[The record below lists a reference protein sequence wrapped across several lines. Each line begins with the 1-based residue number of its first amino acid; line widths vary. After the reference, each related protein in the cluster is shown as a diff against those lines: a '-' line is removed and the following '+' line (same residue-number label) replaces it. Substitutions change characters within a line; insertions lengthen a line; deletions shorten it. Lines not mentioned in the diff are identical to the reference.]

1 MSRLRVPVG
10 ERDHVRGPA
19 HALVT
24 LVEYGD
30 FQCPF
35 SGEAFWVLREI
46 ENRFAG
52 DLRFV
57 YRHFPLAEIHPY
69 APLAAE
75 ASEAASAQGKFW
87 DMRELLFQNQ
97 PHFDVE
103 ALLAYATE
111 LDLDVESFAED
122 LANERFADRIRHD
135 FMSGVRSGVN
145 GTPCLFI
152 NDDRY
157 DGRVDESDLSDA
169 IDAAR
174 RARRI
179 EIR

>member
-1 MSRLRVPVG
+1 MSRLRVPVS

-35 SGEAFWVLREI
+35 CGEAFWVLREV
-46 ENRFAG
+46 ERRFAA
-52 DLRFV
+52 DLQFV

-75 ASEAASAQGKFW
+75 ASEAAAAQGKFW
-87 DMRELLFQNQ
+87 EMRELLFQNQ
-97 PHFDVE
+97 PDFEVE
-103 ALLAYATE
+103 ALLAYATA
-111 LDLDVESFAED
+111 LDLDVEGFAED

-135 FMSGVRSGVN
+135 FMGGVRSGVN

-152 NDDRY
+152 NDVRY
-157 DGRVDESDLSDA
+157 DGRVDEIDLSDA

-179 EIR
+179 EMR